1 MPSKNTPSKKKAAKA
16 PEGFTPERFERE
28 LKDLAAKAKKET
40 WQNRALEEALIYIK
54 SFILIGLLG
63 VYSHVSQLALSPV
76 YGGIPSSLHHP
87 RILIAGCFI
96 GWATNVALRHNLP
109 VNKAHIL
116 PIIAVY
122 VPVVQFFLYRYSEQ
136 LGCQWGPVLIEGLT
150 LLPLAVLSSSCV
162 ADYMESANLSVLP
175 NAISEALPG
184 IGSWGFFKLSESL
197 AQRHISAHIGSAF
210 LYTRLGMEM
219 LLSAAYTVF
228 SPSKYLVL
236 AVPALIHT
244 AMFNV
249 HVPTPMALSALNE
262 TLLADKWLI
271 LEREESITGYISVLE
286 NQSMGF
292 RVLRCDS
299 SLLGGEWIH
308 HRGKASTEPIY
319 GVFAMLEAVRLV
331 EVQKPV
337 KDEDATALVVG
348 LGIGTTPSSLVT
360 HGINT
365 TVVEIDPVVH
375 KFAAKYFELKE
386 NNEPVLQDAVSYTR
400 KLAEEASGT
409 YDYVVHDVFTGGA
422 EPVDLF
428 TLEFLQ
434 GLSSLLKPE
443 GVIAI
448 NYAGDC
454 NLPAPRLIARTIMEV
469 FPTCRIYRE
478 SPPDPELIEK
488 QGADFTNLIFF
499 CTKTT
504 RQLTFR
510 DPVEADFL
518 ESRTREAYLYPDP
531 KNEVPVSNLV
541 SSEETGVLRSNDTS
555 VLTKWHKQ
563 SAIGHWNI
571 MRVVAPPRIWEL
583 W

>member
-1 MPSKNTPSKKKAAKA
+1 
-16 PEGFTPERFERE
+16 
-28 LKDLAAKAKKET
+28 
-40 WQNRALEEALIYIK
+40 
-54 SFILIGLLG
+54 
-63 VYSHVSQLALSPV
+63 
-76 YGGIPSSLHHP
+76 
-87 RILIAGCFI
+87 
-96 GWATNVALRHNLP
+96 
-109 VNKAHIL
+109 
-116 PIIAVY
+116 
-122 VPVVQFFLYRYSEQ
+122 
-136 LGCQWGPVLIEGLT
+136 
-150 LLPLAVLSSSCV
+150 
-162 ADYMESANLSVLP
+162 
-175 NAISEALPG
+175 
-184 IGSWGFFKLSESL
+184 
-197 AQRHISAHIGSAF
+197 
-210 LYTRLGMEM
+210 
-219 LLSAAYTVF
+219 
-228 SPSKYLVL
+228 
-236 AVPALIHT
+236 
-244 AMFNV
+244 
-249 HVPTPMALSALNE
+249 
-262 TLLADKWLI
+262 
-271 LEREESITGYISVLE
+271 
-286 NQSMGF
+286 
-292 RVLRCDS
+292 
-299 SLLGGEWIH
+299 
-308 HRGKASTEPIY
+308 
-319 GVFAMLEAVRLV
+319 
-331 EVQKPV
+331 
-337 KDEDATALVVG
+337 
-348 LGIGTTPSSLVT
+348 
-360 HGINT
+360 
-365 TVVEIDPVVH
+365 VEIDPVVH

-386 NNEPVLQDAVSYTR
+386 NNEPVLQDAVSYIR